1 MDETGV
7 FQQQRA
13 AEYPA
18 YAIESRRLRSFE
30 DWPKQMKQ
38 KPAQLADAGFFYT
51 GRSDSVTCFSCG
63 GGLSSWEEDEDPWEQ
78 HALYFGDECKY
89 VRLIKGVNYH
99 DDVITKLAAMRIENE
114 KKEEE
119 SLAPTKTADTENRQP
134 VTSSSSTTTEDKNI
148 CKICYANEYNSV
160 FTPCGHIIAC
170 VKCALAMNLCP
181 ACQSPFKEILRVY
194 FT

>member
-7 FQQQRA
+7 FQRQQA

-51 GRSDSVTCFSCG
+51 GSFDSVTCFSCG
-63 GGLSSWEEDEDPWEQ
+63 GGLRSWEEDDDPWEQ
-78 HALYFGDECKY
+78 HALYFGVVCKY
-89 VRLIKGVNYH
+89 VRLIKGENYH
-99 DDVITKLAAMRIENE
+99 DDVITKLAAKRIENE
-114 KKEEE
+114 KEEEE
-119 SLAPTKTADTENRQP
+119 SLAPTKKTAVAENEQP
-134 VTSSSSTTTEDKNI
+134 VTSSSTTVDNNI
-148 CKICYANEYNSV
+148 CKICFANEYNSV

-170 VKCALAMNLCP
+170 VKCASAMNLCP
-181 ACQSPFKEILRVY
+181 VCQRPFKEILRVY
-194 FT
+194 FS